1 MHVHP
6 IHLQPFGLIQVVYLS
21 LGWSLAPATPAN
33 EQGKIKCKEN
43 ETTRAAA
50 HLLPITAGRGYSDES

>member
-21 LGWSLAPATPAN
+21 LCWSLAPATPAN
-33 EQGKIKCKEN
+33 EQGKTKSKEHK
-43 ETTRAAA
+43 TTRAAA
-50 HLLPITAGRGYSDES
+50 HLLPITAG